1 MKMMKKTFRS
11 AIAVIAVTA
20 TAFCVASCGKQKPT
34 KEDTAAVDS
43 LVGMVMQEQ
52 TDSANDAQAAAD
64 STSAQAK
71 SMADYD
77 AAFFQGNSGYQTTP
91 SGLKYVV
98 VVPGTGA
105 SPKATDVVTVH
116 YTGRL
121 LDGTVFDSSVER
133 GEPTSFPLQA
143 VIKGWTEGLQLMQVG
158 GKTVFFIPSNL
169 AYGEMGTPG
178 GPIGP
183 NQDLIFEV
191 ELLGIGGQQ

>member
-1 MKMMKKTFRS
+1 MKKTFRS
-11 AIAVIAVTA
+11 AIAVIALVA

-52 TDSANDAQAAAD
+52 ADSATAAEAAAD
-64 STSAQAK
+64 NAASTN
-71 SMADYD
+71 MADYG
-77 AAFFQGNSGYQTTP
+77 AAFFEGNSGYKTTP
-91 SGLKYVV
+91 SGLKYVTV
-98 VVPGTGA
+98 VEGTG
-105 SPKATDVVTVH
+105 PNPTATDIVTVH

-143 VIKGWTEGLQLMQVG
+143 VIKGWTEGLQLMKVG

>member
-1 MKMMKKTFRS
+1 MKKTFRS

-20 TAFCVASCGKQKPT
+20 TAFCVASCGKQKPSA
-34 KEDTAAVDS
+34 EDSAAVDS
-43 LVGMVMQEQ
+43 LVGVIMQEQ
-52 TDSANDAQAAAD
+52 ADSAAEAAD
-64 STSAQAK
+64 SAAVAGSTN
-71 SMADYD
+71 MADYN
-77 AAFFQGNSGYQTTP
+77 AAFFKGNSGYQTTP
-91 SGLKYVV
+91 SGLKYITVV
-98 VVPGTGA
+98 EGTGE
-105 SPKATDVVTVH
+105 SPKETDVVTVH

-133 GEPTSFPLQA
+133 GEPTSFPLQM
-143 VIKGWTEGLQLMQVG
+143 VIKGWTEGLQLMKVG
-158 GKTVFFIPSNL
+158 GKTVFYIPSNL

>member
-1 MKMMKKTFRS
+1 MKKTFKS

-20 TAFCVASCGKQKPT
+20 TALCVASCGKQKPT
-34 KEDTAAVDS
+34 KEETAAVDS

-52 TDSANDAQAAAD
+52 ADSTVAAEAAAD
-64 STSAQAK
+64 VAGSTN
-71 SMADYD
+71 MADYG

-91 SGLKYVV
+91 SGLKYVTV
-98 VVPGTGA
+98 VEGTGA
-105 SPKATDVVTVH
+105 SPKETDVVTVH

-133 GEPTSFPLQA
+133 GEPTSFPLQM
-143 VIKGWTEGLQLMQVG
+143 VIKGWTEGLQLMKVG
-158 GKTVFFIPSNL
+158 GKTVFYIPSNL
-169 AYGEMGTPG
+169 AYGEHGTPG

>member
-1 MKMMKKTFRS
+1 MKKTFRS
-11 AIAVIAVTA
+11 AIAVMAVTA

-34 KEDTAAVDS
+34 AEDSAAVDS
-43 LVGMVMQEQ
+43 LVGEVMQNMQ
-52 TDSANDAQAAAD
+52 DSAEAAQALAAED
-64 STSAQAK
+64 NITEARNMSDYT
-71 SMADYD
+71 AD
-77 AAFFQGNSGYQTTP
+77 FFKGNSGYKTTP
-91 SGLKYVV
+91 SGLKYVTV
-98 VVPGTGA
+98 VEGTGA
-105 SPKATDVVTVH
+105 SPVATDIVTVH

-133 GEPTSFPLQA
+133 GEPASFPLGA
-143 VIKGWTEGLQLMQVG
+143 VIKGWTEGLQLMKVG
-158 GKTVFFIPSNL
+158 GQTVFYIPSNL

>member
-1 MKMMKKTFRS
+1 MKKTFRS

-52 TDSANDAQAAAD
+52 ADSTAAAQAAAD
-64 STSAQAK
+64 TLSATK
-71 SMADYD
+71 KMSDYD

-98 VVPGTGA
+98 VVPGDGA
-105 SPKATDVVTVH
+105 SPKPTDYVTVH

-133 GEPTSFPLQA
+133 GEPTQFPLNM
-143 VIKGWTEGLQLMQVG
+143 VIKGWTEGLQLMKVG
-158 GKTVFFIPSNL
+158 GKTVFYIPSNL

-191 ELLGIGGQQ
+191 ELISIGGQQ

>member
-1 MKMMKKTFRS
+1 MNKTFRS
-11 AIAVIAVTA
+11 AIAVLAVTA
-20 TAFCVASCGKQKPT
+20 TALCVASCGKQKPT
-34 KEDTAAVDS
+34 KDDTAAVDS

-52 TDSANDAQAAAD
+52 ADSAAAAD
-64 STSAQAK
+64 STSAQ
-71 SMADYD
+71 STNITDYN

-91 SGLKYVV
+91 SGLKYVTV
-98 VVPGTGA
+98 VEGTGA
-105 SPKATDVVTVH
+105 SPKATDIVTVH

-121 LDGTVFDSSVER
+121 LDGTVFDSSLNR

-143 VIKGWTEGLQLMQVG
+143 VIKGWTEGLQLMKVG

-191 ELLGIGGQQ
+191 ELISIGGQQ

>member
-1 MKMMKKTFRS
+1 M
-11 AIAVIAVTA
+11 AIAAVSAVA

-34 KEDTAAVDS
+34 AADTAAVDS
-43 LVGMVMQEQ
+43 LVGEVMQQ
-52 TDSANDAQAAAD
+52 QADSAANAAD
-64 STSAQAK
+64 
-71 SMADYD
+71 ADAARYD
-77 AAFFQGNSGYQTTP
+77 AAWFQGQNAYVTTP

-98 VVPGTGA
+98 VTEGTGA
-105 SPKATDVVTVH
+105 QPTASDIVTVH

-133 GEPTSFPLQA
+133 GEPASFPLRA
-143 VIKGWTEGLQLMQVG
+143 VIKGWTEGLQTMKTG
-158 GKTVFFIPSNL
+158 GTTVFYIPSSL

-191 ELLGIGGQQ
+191 QLLGINEAQQ

>member
-1 MKMMKKTFRS
+1 MNKTFRS
-11 AIAVIAVTA
+11 AIAVLAVTA
-20 TAFCVASCGKQKPT
+20 TALCVASCGKQKPT
-34 KEDTAAVDS
+34 KDDTAAVDS
-43 LVGMVMQEQ
+43 LVGMVIQEQ
-52 TDSANDAQAAAD
+52 ADSAAAAD
-64 STSAQAK
+64 STSAQSK
-71 SMADYD
+71 NMTDYN

-91 SGLKYVV
+91 SGLKYVTV
-98 VVPGTGA
+98 VEGAGA
-105 SPKATDVVTVH
+105 SPKATDIVTVH

-121 LDGTVFDSSVER
+121 LDGTVFDSSLNR

-143 VIKGWTEGLQLMQVG
+143 VIKGWTEGLQLMKVG

-191 ELLGIGGQQ
+191 ELISIGGQQ

>member
-1 MKMMKKTFRS
+1 MKKTFRS

-34 KEDTAAVDS
+34 AEDTAAVDE
-43 LVGMVMQEQ
+43 LVGEVIQAQ
-52 TDSANDAQAAAD
+52 QDSVAAAEASENVAG
-64 STSAQAK
+64 STN
-71 SMADYD
+71 MADYN
-77 AAFFQGNSGYQTTP
+77 AAFFKGNSGYQTTP
-91 SGLKYVV
+91 SGLKYVTV
-98 VVPGTGA
+98 VEGTGA
-105 SPKATDVVTVH
+105 SPKESDVVTVH

-133 GEPTSFPLQA
+133 GEPTSFPLQM
-143 VIKGWTEGLQLMQVG
+143 VIKGWTEGLQLMKVG
-158 GKTVFFIPSNL
+158 GKTVFYIPSNL

-183 NQDLIFEV
+183 NADLIFEV

>member
-1 MKMMKKTFRS
+1 MNKTFRS
-11 AIAVIAVTA
+11 AIAVLAVTA
-20 TAFCVASCGKQKPT
+20 TALCVASCGKQKPT
-34 KEDTAAVDS
+34 KDDTAAVDS

-52 TDSANDAQAAAD
+52 ADSAAAAD
-64 STSAQAK
+64 STSAQSK
-71 SMADYD
+71 NMTDYN

-91 SGLKYVV
+91 SGLKYVTV
-98 VVPGTGA
+98 VEGAGA
-105 SPKATDVVTVH
+105 SPKATDIVTVH

-121 LDGTVFDSSVER
+121 LDGTVFDSSLNR

-143 VIKGWTEGLQLMQVG
+143 VIKGWTEGLQLMKVG

-191 ELLGIGGQQ
+191 ELISIGGQQ